1 MFQERG
7 INVFG
12 ENEEV
17 WGYMVA
23 CAHRVSHI
31 MHRRNLRTRE
41 HRLGRLASAQT
52 AGMHTVVQKRS
63 GTLYRPDAHGQKRSV
78 LDLLKQIEVFSLNRQ
93 AGGQNIKHNMCAMG
107 FEDAA

>member
-12 ENEEV
+12 ENEEI
-17 WGYMVA
+17 WKCMVA
-23 CAHRVSHI
+23 CSHRVSHI
-31 MHRRNLRTRE
+31 MHRRKLRTRE

-63 GTLYRPDAHGQKRSV
+63 GKLYRPDAH
-78 LDLLKQIEVFSLNRQ
+78 
-93 AGGQNIKHNMCAMG
+93 
-107 FEDAA
+107 